1 MIIMVVTVV
10 VRVMVGTAAI
20 DVRLGLGA
28 HAQQHLQ
35 RQLAAAGFDHL
46 DGWRQLFGHFG
57 TDLGQAFGVDQVS
70 LVQYHQVGAG
80 QLVGEQFVQGR
91 FVVQVRVELALG
103 IDLVRVG
110 SESTGR
116 HGRAVDYG
124 DDRIDGA
131 GIADFRPLEG
141 LHQRFGQG
149 QAAGFD
155 QDVVQV
161 AAASHQLAHDRE
173 ELFLHGA
180 AQAAVGQLVDTA
192 TGFFFGAADA
202 ALLEDLAV
210 DAQFAEFVDDDRNAT
225 ALGVV
230 EHVAQQGGLA
240 RAEEAGDDGDGEL
253 GQCFHVAVPL
263 AVWRGHAGRQPRA
276 RPAGLVRHRI
286 TPPGLKSKT

>member
-1 MIIMVVTVV
+1 MIVMVIAVM
-10 VRVMVGTAAI
+10 VRIMVGTAAI

-35 RQLAAAGFDHL
+35 RQLAAAGLDHL
-46 DGWRQLFGHFG
+46 DRRRQFFGHLG
-57 TDLGQAFGVDQVS
+57 ADLGQAFGVDQVG
-70 LVQYHQVGAG
+70 LVQHHQVGAG
-80 QLVGEQFVQGR
+80 QLVGEQFVQR
-91 FVVQVRVELALG
+91 RLVVQVGVELALG

-110 SESTGR
+110 GEGASGHR
-116 HGRAVDYG
+116 RAVDHR
-124 DDRIDGA
+124 DHRVDGA

-155 QDVVQV
+155 EDMVQV
-161 AAASHQLAHDRE
+161 ATACHQLAHHRE

-180 AQAAVGQLVDTA
+180 AQAAVGQLVDA
-192 TGFFFGAADA
+192 TGGFFFGATDA
-202 ALLEDLAV
+202 ALLEDFAV
-210 DAQFAEFVDDDRNAT
+210 DAQFAELVDDHRNAA

-230 EHVAQQGGLA
+230 EHVAQQGSLA

-253 GQCFHVAVPL
+253 GQCFHVALPL
-263 AVWRGHAGRQPRA
+263 ADWRGHAGRQPRA

-286 TPPGLKSKT
+286 TPPG